1 MQSRH
6 FIALPILL
14 ALSGCS
20 EKIQP
25 QDQPPTLPG
34 EIRATEATEVPGT
47 QGATETPEIELRD
60 PVGLD

>member
-1 MQSRH
+1 MQLRL

-20 EKIQP
+20 EEMHV
-25 QDQPPTLPG
+25 QDQPPKIPG
-34 EIRATEATEVPGT
+34 EIRATEVPGT
-47 QGATETPEIELRD
+47 EGAAETPEIELRD